1 MKLDSMETMFHQHL
15 RDLYDAEKR
24 LVRALP
30 KMAKNATSEEL
41 REALQNHVEVTR
53 QQVSRLEQ
61 IFTKLGKK
69 ASAKQCAGMKGIL
82 EEGEEVMEQDGEAT
96 LLDLEIIAAGRKVE
110 HYEMASY
117 RALEAMAES
126 MGDDEITELIRET
139 LAEEEEADGILS
151 GLSEQLMEEAASASE
166 EDVEDMDEEDDDE
179 EIEEAEED
187 EEAVTTPTR
196 ARKK

>member
-24 LVRALP
+24 LLRALP

-41 REALQNHVEVTR
+41 REAMQNHVEVTR

-69 ASAKQCAGMKGIL
+69 ASAKKCAGMKGII
-82 EEGEEVMEQDGEAT
+82 EEGEEVMEQEGEET

-126 MGDDEITELIRET
+126 IGDEEITELIRET

-166 EDVEDMDEEDDDE
+166 EEIEDMDEDEDDE
-179 EIEEAEED
+179 EEVEEEEE
-187 EEAVTTPTR
+187 EEAVATPTR